1 MTETEKPKFDPF
13 ENKPDLSANSR
24 KLYTFNLTKLNGG
37 KPLANLNFLQKA
49 EVETQLNEL
58 KPNTRRTYL
67 IAIVSSL
74 KDRTDTKWK
83 KLYTK
88 YYAQL
93 NDLNKELKTNTE
105 KTPKVKENWIEQ
117 NDVNAVQK
125 SLEEIIPQIK
135 DKKKITEEEYNK
147 LLQLV
152 VVSLY
157 TLQNPRRNKDYT
169 DMFIVKVVPAETA
182 NNFLDLTNWS
192 WVFNNYKTQKKYQ
205 QKIIPIVEDLKRILE
220 VYLKFHPQSKLI
232 KKKTITEQIPFLVYF
247 DGKPLNTSPEMTR
260 MLNKIFG
267 KKIGCSMLRAI
278 MLTSKYGSTL
288 EDLKK
293 DVADMGTSVDVATSN
308 YIKDA

>member
-1 MTETEKPKFDPF
+1 MEEIFDAF
-13 ENKPDLSANSR
+13 KYKPDISANSK

-37 KPLANLNFLQKA
+37 KPITNLKFLSNTDIENK
-49 EVETQLNEL
+49 LSEL

-74 KDRTDTKWK
+74 KDRPEAKFK
-83 KLYTK
+83 KLYTR
-88 YYAQL
+88 YYSQL
-93 NDLNKELKTNTE
+93 NDLNKELKNNTE
-105 KTPKVKENWIEQ
+105 KSPKVKENWVEQ
-117 NDVNAVQK
+117 NDIEAVQK
-125 SLEEIIPQIK
+125 KLEEIIPEIK
-135 DKKKITEEEYNK
+135 DKKKITEDEYNK

-169 DMFIVKVVPAETA
+169 DMFIVKAVPAETEH
-182 NNFLDLTNWS
+182 NYLDMNRWE

-205 QKIIPIVEDLKRILE
+205 QKVIPICDELKSILE
-220 VYLKFHPQSKLI
+220 IYFKFHSQTKLL

-247 DGKPLNTSPEMTR
+247 DGKPLNTSTEMTR

-278 MLTSKYGSTL
+278 MLTGKYGSTL
-288 EDLKK
+288 EELKK
-293 DVADMGTSVDVATSN
+293 DVADMGTSVDVATTN
-308 YIKDA
+308 YIKSD

>member
-1 MTETEKPKFDPF
+1 
-13 ENKPDLSANSR
+13 
-24 KLYTFNLTKLNGG
+24 LNGG
-37 KPLANLNFLQKA
+37 KPITNLKFLSN
-49 EVETQLNEL
+49 EDIDNRLSEL

-74 KDRTDTKWK
+74 KDRPEAKFK

-88 YYAQL
+88 FYAQL
-93 NDLNKELKTNTE
+93 TELNKDLKNNTE

-117 NDVNAVQK
+117 NDVSAVQK
-125 SLEEIIPQIK
+125 KLEEIIPEIK
-135 DKKKITEEEYNK
+135 DKKKITEDEYNK

-169 DMFIVKVVPAETA
+169 DMFIVKVVPTETEH
-182 NNFLDLTNWS
+182 NYLDMSKWD
-192 WVFNNYKTQKKYQ
+192 WIFNNYKTQKKYQ
-205 QKIIPIVEDLKRILE
+205 QKVIPICNELKSILE
-220 VYLKFHPQSKLI
+220 VYFKFHPQAKLL
-232 KKKTITEQIPFLVYF
+232 KKKVITEQIPFLTYF
-247 DGKPLNTSPEMTR
+247 DGKPLNTSTEMTR

-288 EDLKK
+288 DDLKK
-293 DVADMGTSVDVATSN
+293 DVADMGTSVDVATTN
-308 YIKDA
+308 YIKSD